1 MKIKQTNISK
11 YLQYAHTNLHSD
23 YIPTVDK
30 VKRTREKLNN
40 VIQRDVKK
48 HGGVLLTTF
57 RDMGADFMTDKERIE
72 SIMNAIGVY
81 RIPPPSEKRPHLWY
95 REESNNWIYT
105 GDMLVDDWYDYLGN
119 PHIITTSG
127 GMITVLLSDEGVEYM
142 NRCALKVGF
151 RPSPTYQLKKSEGE
165 ILDEEVEKLNGQLDA
180 YFDKDETDWSIGYKL
195 IQQFWD
201 PTEKPDIVKSLWE
214 D

>member
-23 YIPTVDK
+23 YTPNVEK
-30 VKRTREKLNN
+30 VNRTREKLNN

-48 HGGVLLTTF
+48 HGGVLLATF
-57 RDMGADFMTDKERIE
+57 RDMSADFMTDKERIE

-105 GDMLVDDWYDYLGN
+105 GDMLVDDWYDYFGN

-142 NRCALKVGF
+142 NRCAMKVGF
-151 RPSPTYQLKKSEGE
+151 RPSPAREKSKKLIDTLYTY
-165 ILDEEVEKLNGQLDA
+165 LDLDA
-180 YFDKDETDWSIGYKL
+180 DWEQKCL
-195 IQQFWD
+195 
-201 PTEKPDIVKSLWE
+201 
-214 D
+214 